1 MKYIYNDF
9 FLLSRKVNFAEIS
22 SSVRNRDF
30 RTKVVKVQFS
40 LLNSLLKKA
49 RLDFEIKRFLMV
61 LRRSRFP
68 LLVHKLIRY
77 IFQNVFHEF
86 FRERSC
92 YFSDNSL
99 RRVLNLMNYL
109 YKLRQYMSSQYSR
122 MKRTKTVYGLESL
135 SNTDMYSQNTNA
147 TLYFT
152 LHRRIWD
159 FI

>member
-1 MKYIYNDF
+1 
-9 FLLSRKVNFAEIS
+9 
-22 SSVRNRDF
+22 
-30 RTKVVKVQFS
+30 
-40 LLNSLLKKA
+40 
-49 RLDFEIKRFLMV
+49 MV

-92 YFSDNSL
+92 YFSDNGL

-109 YKLRQYMSSQYSR
+109 YKLSQYMSSQYFR
-122 MKRTKTVYGLESL
+122 MKRTKQCTVSKACQIQTCIHKILIL
-135 SNTDMYSQNTNA
+135 RCI
-147 TLYFT
+147 LP

-159 FI
+159 FIWNRSFSTAKSVKSIHIVQILFFAKDLFSETMSFTGCWVLTYITFF

>member
-1 MKYIYNDF
+1 MNF
-9 FLLSRKVNFAEIS
+9 FTESESWFREIFIICHEW
-22 SSVRNRDF
+22 DF
-30 RTKVVKVQFS
+30 RIKWKSIFFIIIS

-77 IFQNVFHEF
+77 IFQNVFYEF

-109 YKLRQYMSSQYSR
+109 YKLSQYMSSQYFR
-122 MKRTKTVYGLESL
+122 MKRTKQYTFSKACQIQTCTLK
-135 SNTDMYSQNTNA
+135 NTNT

-152 LHRRIWD
+152 IT
-159 FI
+159 